1 MHTSHLPKVP
11 VLMNELP
18 CVEPFMLSLPASR
31 RSLRTRVREL
41 RVRVSIVLLT
51 LSLSYSV
58 HVSVCTSS
66 RGGLNGFP
74 TWSIVSRSLPFHP
87 LTLPRP
93 PIHPIPTRFPLV
105 VGCLWRR
112 DVSSLPLYITPKNEE
127 RERERGVG
135 GRGTREIRGGTRPR
149 PYSLF
154 LLPSLILSPLLLPL
168 PFLGFLVWPSS
179 CTTTPPAAR
188 SNPKIDLRRSPT
200 ATRHLFFKTIS
211 RISLRFLF
219 FGGRRR
225 GGESRGTRLNW
236 ANVAVDSD
244 LFFSLVQDVLFGFT
258 RLFG

>member
-1 MHTSHLPKVP
+1 
-11 VLMNELP
+11 MNELP

-127 RERERGVG
+127 REREREGWEG
-135 GRGTREIRGGTRPR
+135 EGQGRYAEEHVHD
-149 PYSLF
+149 
-154 LLPSLILSPLLLPL
+154 LLLSL
-168 PFLGFLVWPSS
+168 SSPFSYSFSSSSSSSFSWFPRLAIVLYHHSS
-179 CTTTPPAAR
+179 CR
-188 SNPKIDLRRSPT
+188 SI
-200 ATRHLFFKTIS
+200 
-211 RISLRFLF
+211 
-219 FGGRRR
+219 
-225 GGESRGTRLNW
+225 
-236 ANVAVDSD
+236 
-244 LFFSLVQDVLFGFT
+244 
-258 RLFG
+258 

>member
-1 MHTSHLPKVP
+1 
-11 VLMNELP
+11 
-18 CVEPFMLSLPASR
+18 MLSLPASR

-154 LLPSLILSPLLLPL
+154 LLLFFLLFFFLFLFLVSSFGHRLVPPLLLPL
-168 PFLGFLVWPSS
+168 DLIRRLISGGAQQPRATCF
-179 CTTTPPAAR
+179 
-188 SNPKIDLRRSPT
+188 LRRS
-200 ATRHLFFKTIS
+200 RGSRCDFF
-211 RISLRFLF
+211 FL
-219 FGGRRR
+219 GG
-225 GGESRGTRLNW
+225 GGEEERVGG
-236 ANVAVDSD
+236 
-244 LFFSLVQDVLFGFT
+244 QG
-258 RLFG
+258 

>member
-1 MHTSHLPKVP
+1 
-11 VLMNELP
+11 MNELP

-179 CTTTPPAAR
+179 CTTTPPAA
-188 SNPKIDLRRSPT
+188 
-200 ATRHLFFKTIS
+200 
-211 RISLRFLF
+211 
-219 FGGRRR
+219 
-225 GGESRGTRLNW
+225 
-236 ANVAVDSD
+236 
-244 LFFSLVQDVLFGFT
+244 
-258 RLFG
+258 

>member
-127 RERERGVG
+127 RERESERG
-135 GRGTREIRGGTRPR
+135 GRERDKGDTRRNTSTTLLSLSSPFSYSFSSSSSSSFSWFPR
-149 PYSLF
+149 LAIVLYHY
-154 LLPSLILSPLLLPL
+154 
-168 PFLGFLVWPSS
+168 SS
-179 CTTTPPAAR
+179 CR
-188 SNPKIDLRRSPT
+188 SI
-200 ATRHLFFKTIS
+200 
-211 RISLRFLF
+211 
-219 FGGRRR
+219 
-225 GGESRGTRLNW
+225 
-236 ANVAVDSD
+236 
-244 LFFSLVQDVLFGFT
+244 
-258 RLFG
+258 

>member
-31 RSLRTRVREL
+31 RSLHTRVREL
-41 RVRVSIVLLT
+41 RVRVSIVSASLSLS

-127 RERERGVG
+127 REGEGERE
-135 GRGTREIRGGTRPR
+135 REIRGRTHPPLR
-149 PYSLF
+149 SLF
-154 LLPSLILSPLLLPL
+154 SHSFSDRSFLLLFFLLLPL
-168 PFLGFLVWPSS
+168 RPFLFWFPRLATVLYHHHSS
-179 CTTTPPAAR
+179 CP
-188 SNPKIDLRRSPT
+188 SI
-200 ATRHLFFKTIS
+200 
-211 RISLRFLF
+211 
-219 FGGRRR
+219 
-225 GGESRGTRLNW
+225 
-236 ANVAVDSD
+236 
-244 LFFSLVQDVLFGFT
+244 
-258 RLFG
+258 